1 MWPHQGGG
9 KLSKLQQRPKI
20 PILPFPITRF
30 WRQLLWRQR
39 GARLHGTQA
48 MALGITT
55 FQAALRARSRLAAL
69 GSGR

>member
-1 MWPHQGGG
+1 MATSRWWKAFQTPAETQN
-9 KLSKLQQRPKI
+9 
-20 PILPFPITRF
+20 ILPFPITRF